1 MIYDK
6 FGNDILLRAN
16 YPTYASL
23 VRVLSR
29 LEKFPDH
36 LIYTVKAMIWNL
48 ELLDLQTNT
57 LYFYIASIRPT
68 YTYVENPFTG
78 LRNYPSISNGCIFQ
92 VSYNSKHSFY
102 LYKLPS

>member
-1 MIYDK
+1 MIRN
-6 FGNDILLRAN
+6 FVLL
-16 YPTYASL
+16 YSHT
-23 VRVLSR
+23 
-29 LEKFPDH
+29 D
-36 LIYTVKAMIWNL
+36 
-48 ELLDLQTNT
+48 T

-92 VSYNSKHSFY
+92 VSYDLKHSFY